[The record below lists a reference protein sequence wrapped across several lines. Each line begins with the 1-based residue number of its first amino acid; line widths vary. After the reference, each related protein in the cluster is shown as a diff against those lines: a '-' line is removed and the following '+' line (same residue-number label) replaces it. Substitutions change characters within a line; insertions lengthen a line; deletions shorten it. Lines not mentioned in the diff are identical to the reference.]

1 MSIQTCQNNIARFR
15 RELAYLEKQAA
26 EEAKKEVTKAKQIDQ
41 IERGITKHTSP
52 STLRTKQQQITRL
65 SDEIA
70 RIQSK
75 KADITK
81 IIADKTQQ
89 LHRYEQ
95 ALRKEQEKEQ
105 RKVQEAEKRRQREQL
120 EHERSITRELA
131 EQKRFSQAVRRE
143 SPSGTADAEVALAY
157 DVFISHAGEDKDEFV
172 RPLARE
178 LEGLGF
184 RVWYDEFQLKVGDS
198 LRRSIDRGLVN
209 SRYGVVVLS
218 SAFFEK
224 NWPQY
229 ELDGLV
235 AREASGSKVVLPIWH
250 KVSKDQVMSYSPPLA
265 DKVALNSSILSVK
278 EIAQKLAE
286 VLRED

>member
-1 MSIQTCQNNIARFR
+1 MSIQTCQNNIARLR

-26 EEAKKEVTKAKQIDQ
+26 EEAKKDATKAKQIDQ

-81 IIADKTQQ
+81 KIADKTQQ
-89 LHRYEQ
+89 LYRYEQ
-95 ALRKEQEKEQ
+95 DLRKEQEKEQ

-120 EHERSITRELA
+120 EHERSITRELG

-184 RVWYDEFQLKVGDS
+184 
-198 LRRSIDRGLVN
+198 RRSIDRGLVN